1 MNHLTNEADASRTRH
16 RVGLVWVLFCGV
28 AAAYFFAKG
37 AMVASD
43 QSEPPS
49 ALVTGASA
57 PQAGAWRLK
66 PIEQVRQG
74 EWVWA
79 YDPTN
84 GQWRTREV
92 IKPLEHDFAGDL
104 ITLRVGGTTI
114 EATGNHP
121 FWVASGSNLASR
133 HVVRD
138 VSDADREVSSAEGGR
153 WVEARSLQPGD
164 LLIVRNGQTATVEE
178 IAARRAEMKVYNLE
192 VADLHTYAVGE
203 LGVVV
208 HNKSPVK
215 VAVDGP
221 GLINLA
227 AESAA
232 PRSTS
237 LTVLTPEFTP
247 NGTRVLQNLTNRV
260 NQRLAS
266 NLPLATTVLS
276 PEELLAATEYPG
288 LARSAYGNAVER
300 LVAREIEADPVL
312 DSLYKH
318 VGGPNNPDFVGQG
331 LFKGMNFDITTS
343 AQSAVHIARPGYG
356 RGLNI
361 VTYERPPGFP

>member
-164 LLIVRNGQTATVEE
+164 LLIVRNGRTATVEE
-178 IAARRAEMKVYNLE
+178 IAARRVEMKVYNLE
-192 VADLHTYAVGE
+192 VAGLHTYAVGE
-203 LGVVV
+203 LGIAV
-208 HNKSPVK
+208 HNKSFQDQPIK
-215 VAVDGP
+215 NASAEAQVAWENGWRTPDGKFASPLGP
-221 GLINLA
+221 GLPGA
-227 AESAA
+227 EAESAVWDA
-232 PRSTS
+232 IEAKPGWQVIRGRVSFRDATGQLRVYDGVAIS
-237 LTVLTPEFTP
+237 P
-247 NGTRVLQNLTNRV
+247 NNRV
-260 NQRLAS
+260 IGLEVKSGTARLKAEQKAFDTALNKS
-266 NLPLATTVLS
+266 GPETV
-276 PEELLAATEYPG
+276 PG
-288 LARSAYGNAVER
+288 
-300 LVAREIEADPVL
+300 
-312 DSLYKH
+312 
-318 VGGPNNPDFVGQG
+318 VGQNDG
-331 LFKGMNFDITTS
+331 L
-343 AQSAVHIARPGYG
+343 QVRRAVKI
-356 RGLNI
+356 
-361 VTYERPPGFP
+361 ERP